1 MFLPPSLKL
10 ENFLFSTA
18 EPGAPLKLIDFGLSK
33 YIEKQE
39 DGSAP
44 KRPKGALGSS
54 LYIAPEM
61 VKGDCSFDH
70 QADCW
75 ALGVITFMLLCGQP
89 PFIGES
95 FEGTMDKIK
104 AGAFEVPADKKGSLS
119 PEALDYLACLLVLDP
134 RQRLTSKAAQL
145 HRWFN
150 ALDEEDDGSGDKQ
163 EEEGGGGGGGGGMTT
178 GSSSDGAQA
187 QPPSSPAPA
196 SPSWA
201 PFLFRSPSSN
211 QSPGGGGDKGKEG
224 PLPPPPSSPPAS
236 PGSPTTRS
244 KRANTTTMQRL
255 VSFSEMGRFQR
266 FVCEVL
272 AFIQLSSDEIEE
284 LRDQFS
290 KLDLEGEGEI
300 TIQELRQALA
310 SSSVA
315 EVRSLASQDRDVQT
329 LFDAVDFD
337 HSGKIHWNEC
347 ELIEQRSSEEAPT
360 IGDASR
366 TAVWWSCSV

>member
-1 MFLPPSLKL
+1 
-10 ENFLFSTA
+10 
-18 EPGAPLKLIDFGLSK
+18 
-33 YIEKQE
+33 
-39 DGSAP
+39 
-44 KRPKGALGSS
+44 
-54 LYIAPEM
+54 
-61 VKGDCSFDH
+61 
-70 QADCW
+70 
-75 ALGVITFMLLCGQP
+75 
-89 PFIGES
+89 
-95 FEGTMDKIK
+95 
-104 AGAFEVPADKKGSLS
+104 
-119 PEALDYLACLLVLDP
+119 
-134 RQRLTSKAAQL
+134 
-145 HRWFN
+145 
-150 ALDEEDDGSGDKQ
+150 
-163 EEEGGGGGGGGGMTT
+163 
-178 GSSSDGAQA
+178 
-187 QPPSSPAPA
+187 
-196 SPSWA
+196 
-201 PFLFRSPSSN
+201 
-211 QSPGGGGDKGKEG
+211 
-224 PLPPPPSSPPAS
+224 
-236 PGSPTTRS
+236 
-244 KRANTTTMQRL
+244 MQRL